1 MTLAKALITV
11 ALLALCASA
20 QAHTHL
26 KSATPAEGSTVKAPE
41 QITLNFSG
49 PARLTALTL
58 QKDGDDK
65 EQKIAPLPEM
75 HASQISVPA
84 PKLTPG
90 KYLLNW
96 RIVSSDSH
104 VMSGK
109 LHFTVAN

>member
-1 MTLAKALITV
+1 MTRTTGLLTV

-26 KSATPAEGSTVKAPE
+26 KSAVPAEGSTVQAPE
-41 QITLNFSG
+41 QITLSFSG
-49 PARLTALTL
+49 PARLTALTI
-58 QKDGDDK
+58 QKDGDSK
-65 EQKIAPLPEM
+65 EQKIAPLPEQ
-75 HASQISVPA
+75 ATSQVTVPV

-96 RIVSSDSH
+96 RIVSGDQH

-109 LHFTVAN
+109 LNFTVAN